1 MPETEIRNL
10 KTVTCCVLS
19 TRLDSTWFR
28 LVFRFRLGLALGEF
42 IQLGYFATVN
52 VRRRPGTEMETEI
65 ECGPNCCDNADKT
78 RRIRAPVEANRRATR
93 AECRVPSTQYAV
105 GAAKLA
111 VLKRLPIALRS
122 SLGWWEWDRVGRN
135 WADNEVSWQ
144 LLSKQLIGELR
155 HVWEMRGTGWRKNRS
170 RNFKTLAI
178 MVKRMGLRERA

>member
-122 SLGWWEWDRVGRN
+122 SRGWWEWDRVGRN

-144 LLSKQLIGELR
+144 LLPKQLIGELAACVGDEGYR
-155 HVWEMRGTGWRKNRS
+155 LKEK
-170 RNFKTLAI
+170 
-178 MVKRMGLRERA
+178 